1 LEVVTFSK
9 TRSLIID
16 LCLSLVQGMF
26 KGLVDSG
33 SLDCFLDSKFVI
45 SNKLRT
51 QKIDP
56 LPLTLI
62 DGTVNYYVNQVIFL
76 PIQLSYGLLC
86 VIECY
91 VTTLDSSYK
100 LVLGHNWLREWNST
114 IDWLCSIVVLPSPP
128 IPEPANMSLAPEP
141 QEPFVQVPTSPSTSV
156 NKPHISFINA
166 LAYQRACKLQGAIL
180 FQLLLS
186 VLQELTSCA
195 GQVEMTHMI

>member
-1 LEVVTFSK
+1 MEVVTFSK

-100 LVLGHNWLREWNST
+100 LVLGHN
-114 IDWLCSIVVLPSPP
+114 
-128 IPEPANMSLAPEP
+128 
-141 QEPFVQVPTSPSTSV
+141 
-156 NKPHISFINA
+156 
-166 LAYQRACKLQGAIL
+166 
-180 FQLLLS
+180 
-186 VLQELTSCA
+186 
-195 GQVEMTHMI
+195 